1 MGSTDRLQPTDGLID
16 IRPATLADEPALAE
30 LAERLAAF
38 PLPPW
43 RKPEDIA
50 VADAREMMAAVHAA
64 RPDNQ
69 VVIAERDGIPVGC
82 LHVLAMTDFFG
93 TRHAH
98 ISVIAAT
105 AAAAG
110 SGVGRALLEYAEGW
124 ARHRGLTLLTLNV
137 FAANA
142 RARRFYE
149 RAGWSAEMMKY
160 TKPLTP
166 ST

>member
-1 MGSTDRLQPTDGLID
+1 MGSTDRLQPTDGVIG
-16 IRPATLADEPALAE
+16 IRPARTSDEPVLVA
-30 LAERLAAF
+30 LAERLTAF

-43 RKPEDIA
+43 RKAEDIA
-50 VADAREMMAAVHAA
+50 VADAREMMAAVRAGE
-64 RPDNQ
+64 PDNH
-69 VVIAERDGIPVGC
+69 VVIAERAGVPIGC

-98 ISVIAAT
+98 ISVIATT

-110 SGVGRALLEYAEGW
+110 SGVGRALLEYGEGW
-124 ARHRGLTLLTLNV
+124 ARGRGLTLLTLNV
-137 FAANA
+137 FAGNA

-166 ST
+166 